1 MGDEIS
7 QAQRREVRAR
17 ASQRCE
23 YCRMPEWA
31 LLAGCEVDHIISRKH
46 GGITDVSNLA
56 LSCARCNR
64 AKGADLGSI
73 APAGALIRFFNPR
86 MDLGEDHFAMRGSAM
101 VGLSDIGRI
110 TIKVLQ
116 LNSDERLLE
125 RAALQPLGEYPAAGQ
140 AG

>member
-17 ASQRCE
+17 ANQRCE

-46 GGITDVSNLA
+46 EGITDVSNLA

-64 AKGADLGSI
+64 AKGTDIGSLS
-73 APAGALIRFFNPR
+73 PTGALIRFFNPR
-86 MDLGEDHFAMRGSAM
+86 IDRWEDHFTMRGATM
-101 VGLSDIGRI
+101 VGLSDIGRV

-125 RAALQPLGEYPAAGQ
+125 RAALHQIGEFPVDKKNG
-140 AG
+140 